1 MVMNAR
7 STSFGSWK
15 FSSRT
20 STSTTS
26 APNDRSAFATP
37 RPVAS
42 EPSRSDPGPP
52 MSTAIFF
59 GRSVIKSALSSR
71 AESRDPA
78 KLPLGQLHGIFRL
91 PPTSL
96 RSAQNDGKKNSF
108 RFSHDFHFGL
118 QLDPALFPSDALD
131 IVDQLQYLG
140 RRCGAIV
147 HDKVAVYARHA
158 RISDSGVLQP

>member
-1 MVMNAR
+1 
-7 STSFGSWK
+7 
-15 FSSRT
+15 
-20 STSTTS
+20 
-26 APNDRSAFATP
+26 
-37 RPVAS
+37 
-42 EPSRSDPGPP
+42 

-91 PPTSL
+91 RSTSL

-147 HDKVAVYARHA
+147 HDPPGNFVKAGSPFFMFFLLEALVMTLAAGAIGMLLSWALTSAIGTLPGSSV
-158 RISDSGVLQP
+158 SGLA